1 MINEIFLGLAG
12 CFLLGSC
19 YFFKKNKKKKNY
31 KNNVINKNKK
41 SQYSN
46 LNLNPPDYNISNNPI
61 FINNLTN
68 ENNQNNENIYIE
80 NTPPEYSEN

>member
-31 KNNVINKNKK
+31 KNNINSKNKK

-46 LNLNPPDYNISNNPI
+46 LDINPPDYNISNNPI

-68 ENNQNNENIYIE
+68 KTNENNKNIYIE
-80 NTPPEYSEN
+80 NSPPEYTEN